1 MAEAT
6 VTQGLDSPRAWHRPR
21 PPQTEMSD
29 LMASHPLRLSQKSQR
44 PGDLSRPRAVRA
56 HLGHPS
62 ASLILRISRPPVRLP
77 SLPFFCPHLPGLVL
91 PVLHLSVSR
100 SAAAQ
105 WTHKRRRRLASRLRV
120 VPGLCAHSDPH
131 TSLSV

>member
-6 VTQGLDSPRAWHRPR
+6 VTQGLDAPPRAPGRRKPR
-21 PPQTEMSD
+21 CQISWRATRSD
-29 LMASHPLRLSQKSQR
+29 SQKSQR

-77 SLPFFCPHLPGLVL
+77 SLPFSCPHLPALVL
-91 PVLHLSVSR
+91 RILHLSVSR

-131 TSLSV
+131 ASLSV